1 MIMIAFYLEYEYWFA
16 ATQLFLAMLGMGAT
30 LAPKDFHE
38 VIREPKA
45 VSIGIIMQLII
56 VPLLALL
63 LIIIAG
69 FPPAIIVGVA
79 LIAAIPGGTTSNV
92 FVHLAKGN
100 TPLSIT
106 ITAITTLACLLT
118 TPYLLE
124 LLIAEYMPQDFIMPF
139 AQIAFEITVCLLV
152 PLLLGMLV
160 FRFSSHNAATFS
172 TWCVRLTL
180 LVIVFIVLGS
190 IGAGRLNLEMFG
202 TDNLLRMIG
211 FFLLL
216 AVVAN
221 LLPRVMGLNR
231 EDRIAIEMEVVV
243 RNINL
248 GLLLNVS
255 LFPASN
261 PALAPIGNIVLFCLL
276 LFGSLQ
282 MLLGAV
288 LVGNGRRTKQ

>member
-1 MIMIAFYLEYEYWFA
+1 MIMVAFYLEYEYWFA
-16 ATQLFLAMLGMGAT
+16 AIQLFLAMLGMGAT
-30 LAPKDFHE
+30 LAPNDFNE

-56 VPLLALL
+56 VPFIALL
-63 LIIIAG
+63 LIIIAD

-106 ITAITTLACLLT
+106 ITAITTLGCLVT

-124 LLIAEYMPQDFIMPF
+124 LLIGEYMPKNFIMPF

-160 FRFSSHNAATFS
+160 FRFFSHNAATFS

-180 LVIVFIVLGS
+180 LVIFLIVLGS
-190 IGAGRLNLEMFG
+190 IGAGRLNLAAFG

-216 AVVAN
+216 ALLAN
-221 LLPRVMGLNR
+221 LLPRMMGLNR
-231 EDRIAIEMEVVV
+231 GDLIAIEMEVVV
-243 RNINL
+243 RNVNL

-276 LFGSLQ
+276 LFGSMQ

-288 LVGNGRRTKQ
+288 LVGNGRRNKQ

>member
-1 MIMIAFYLEYEYWFA
+1 MVAFYLEYEYWFA

-30 LAPKDFHE
+30 LAPSDFQE
-38 VIREPKA
+38 VMREPKA
-45 VSIGIIMQLII
+45 VSVGVVMQLVV
-56 VPLLALL
+56 VPMLVLAL
-63 LIIIAG
+63 IFIGG
-69 FPPAIIVGVA
+69 FPPAIIIGIA

-106 ITAITTLACLLT
+106 ITAITTLACLAT
-118 TPYLLE
+118 TPLILE
-124 LLIAEYMPQDFIMPF
+124 LLIAEYMPQDFTMPF
-139 AQIAFEITVCLLV
+139 AQVAFEIGICLLV

-160 FRFSSHNAATFS
+160 YRYANSIASTFS

-180 LVIVFIVLGS
+180 FIIVLIVLGS
-190 IGAGRLNLEMFG
+190 IGANRLNLEVFG
-202 TDNLLRMIG
+202 TDNLIRLIG

-216 AVVAN
+216 AIVAN
-221 LLPRVMGLNR
+221 ILPRVLRLNR
-231 EDRIAIEMEVVV
+231 RDRIAIEMEVVV

-261 PALAPIGNIVLFCLL
+261 PTLAPIGNIVLFCLL
-276 LFGSLQ
+276 LFGSMQ

-288 LVGNGRRTKQ
+288 LVGNGRLSKSF

>member
-1 MIMIAFYLEYEYWFA
+1 MIAFYLEYEYWFA
-16 ATQLFLAMLGMGAT
+16 AIQLFLAMLGMGAT

-45 VSIGIIMQLII
+45 VSIGIVMQLII
-56 VPLLALL
+56 VPLIALL
-63 LIIIAG
+63 LIITAG

-124 LLIAEYMPQDFIMPF
+124 LLIAEYMPQNFIMPF

-190 IGAGRLNLEMFG
+190 IGAGRLNLEIFG

-216 AVVAN
+216 AIVVN

-231 EDRIAIEMEVVV
+231 EDRISIEMEVVV

-261 PALAPIGNIVLFCLL
+261 PTLAPIGNIVLFCLL

-288 LVGNGRRTKQ
+288 LVGNGRRNKQ

>member
-45 VSIGIIMQLII
+45 VSIGIVMQLII
-56 VPLLALL
+56 VPLIALL
-63 LIIIAG
+63 LIITAG

-124 LLIAEYMPQDFIMPF
+124 LLIAEYMPQNFIMPF

-190 IGAGRLNLEMFG
+190 IGAGRLNLEIFG

-216 AVVAN
+216 AIVAN

-231 EDRIAIEMEVVV
+231 EDRISIEMEVVV

-261 PALAPIGNIVLFCLL
+261 PTLAPIGNIVLFCLL

-288 LVGNGRRTKQ
+288 LVGNGRRNTQ

>member
-1 MIMIAFYLEYEYWFA
+1 MVAFYLEYEYWFA

-30 LAPKDFHE
+30 LAPSDFQE
-38 VIREPKA
+38 VMREPKA
-45 VSIGIIMQLII
+45 VSVGVVMQLVV
-56 VPLLALL
+56 VPMLVLAL
-63 LIIIAG
+63 IFIGG
-69 FPPAIIVGVA
+69 FPPAIIIGIA

-106 ITAITTLACLLT
+106 ITAITTLACLAT
-118 TPYLLE
+118 TPLILE
-124 LLIAEYMPQDFIMPF
+124 LLIAEYMPQDFVMPF
-139 AQIAFEITVCLLV
+139 AQVAFEIGICLLV

-160 FRFSSHNAATFS
+160 YRYANSIASTFS

-180 LVIVFIVLGS
+180 FIIVLIVLGS
-190 IGAGRLNLEMFG
+190 IGANRLNLEVFG
-202 TDNLLRMIG
+202 TDNLVRLIG

-216 AVVAN
+216 AIVAN
-221 LLPRVMGLNR
+221 ILPRVLRLNR
-231 EDRIAIEMEVVV
+231 RDRIAIEMEVVV

-261 PALAPIGNIVLFCLL
+261 PTLAPIGNIVLFCLL
-276 LFGSLQ
+276 LFGSMQ
-282 MLLGAV
+282 MLLGVV
-288 LVGNGRRTKQ
+288 LVGNGRLSKSF